1 MQYLAQTLG
10 DLLLCLVRVITLN
23 PRPRWSSDKGTFTSV
38 YKFLIN
44 AIPILVSPSSSS
56 TAVDGNDDIQV
67 QVPITTTTGVSSHQ
81 ETRLHLSARAQS
93 ILIRKKTR
101 RWHATVA
108 GAVAGGL
115 AIIWEKKNRRSLISQ
130 QLFVRSV
137 AWLPHII
144 IPDNYKAACKG
155 LIIHTHHAREF
166 TSLTET
172 F

>member
-1 MQYLAQTLG
+1 
-10 DLLLCLVRVITLN
+10 
-23 PRPRWSSDKGTFTSV
+23 V

-44 AIPILVSPSSSS
+44 ALPILVSPSNSS
-56 TAVDGNDDIQV
+56 TAVDDDDDIKV
-67 QVPITTTTGVSSHQ
+67 QVPITTPSGVPSHR

-93 ILIRKKTR
+93 ILIKKKTR
-101 RWHATVA
+101 RWHATFA

-115 AIIWEKKNRRSLISQ
+115 AIIWEKKNRRGLISQ

-137 AWLPHII
+137 ALLPDII

-155 LIIHTHHAREF
+155 LIIHTQHARGF

>member
-1 MQYLAQTLG
+1 
-10 DLLLCLVRVITLN
+10 
-23 PRPRWSSDKGTFTSV
+23 V

-44 AIPILVSPSSSS
+44 ALPILVSPSNSS
-56 TAVDGNDDIQV
+56 TAVDDDDDIKV
-67 QVPITTTTGVSSHQ
+67 QVPITTPSGVPSHG

-93 ILIRKKTR
+93 ILIKKKTR
-101 RWHATVA
+101 RWHATFA

-115 AIIWEKKNRRSLISQ
+115 AIIWEKKNRRGLISQ

-137 AWLPHII
+137 ALLPDII

-155 LIIHTHHAREF
+155 LIIHTQHARGF